1 MILVNSFMNK
11 LGEFFGS
18 RVFGVL
24 QNIGWRDVLDILLL
38 AVIIYCVLRFV
49 RDRRAWT
56 LLVGFAV
63 LGGFYLLTQALEL
76 RTVSMVLRAFFS
88 MYVVF
93 IIVIFQREIRDAL
106 EKIGGS
112 VLQLRRFG
120 TPTQSVADVT
130 ATIGVLSEAAVDL
143 SREKRGALIVIERN
157 TKLGDYVKTGIEL
170 NAEMSCE
177 LFGNLFFNRSPL
189 HDGAVIVRDGKIA
202 AAGCILPS
210 SKSSAIPKELGTRHR
225 AAVGI
230 SEQSD
235 AVVIVVSEETGTISI
250 ANNGILK
257 RGYNSGTLKDDLFLL
272 LTGATEQDGKKSE
285 RSFTAET
292 QKNEK
297 E

>member
-1 MILVNSFMNK
+1 M
-11 LGEFFGS
+11 
-18 RVFGVL
+18 R
-24 QNIGWRDVLDILLL
+24 LLFEIDTKDYKKDGR
-38 AVIIYCVLRFV
+38 AFV
-49 RDRRAWT
+49 RP
-56 LLVGFAV
+56 
-63 LGGFYLLTQALEL
+63 
-76 RTVSMVLRAFFS
+76 
-88 MYVVF
+88 
-93 IIVIFQREIRDAL
+93 
-106 EKIGGS
+106 S
-112 VLQLRRFG
+112 VR
-120 TPTQSVADVT
+120 
-130 ATIGVLSEAAVDL
+130 
-143 SREKRGALIVIERN
+143 
-157 TKLGDYVKTGIEL
+157 
-170 NAEMSCE
+170 
-177 LFGNLFFNRSPL
+177 
-189 HDGAVIVRDGKIA
+189 AVIVRDGKIA